1 MKIKLRQ
8 ILESNFENKFNRLSN
23 SENGQKALLAAGAI
37 PAAGFLVGGAIGNTI
52 TGNGDMTPT
61 EALKL
66 SSINPDEYN
75 QRIDDDEYDMTGAT
89 LGALVA
95 GGLGSKKIFNTNTI
109 CYNRINRI
117 FNTIRNKRSFD
128 EKVKDKFNDTF
139 AK

>member
-37 PAAGFLVGGAIGNTI
+37 PAAGFLVGGTIGNTI

-75 QRIDDDEYDMTGAT
+75 QRIDDDEYDMTGAM

-95 GGLGSKKIFNTNTI
+95 GGLGSKKIFNT
-109 CYNRINRI
+109 
-117 FNTIRNKRSFD
+117 IRNKRNFD

-139 AK
+139 DK